1 MSDHMGSDHR
11 RPDHK
16 PVRRR
21 RALVVAGPAG
31 AVAAAVVAAGL
42 VVASPPAPP
51 EAAAAPAT
59 PTTSATAEASPDSS
73 ASSESPESSES
84 SEAPTST
91 AAAAADAQYPRDARG
106 FTGSAARCDQGQQLS
121 AYGRTSRSLVVIC
134 ADGDGELEYRGVRLS
149 DDAWL
154 SIPAGRTADGSIV
167 ATNDGVTYSVSP
179 TMFLVSE
186 GDTVLYRD
194 SWAEFGQPSPEEP
207 AAAESDSQADDSSA
221 ATTTVKTTTVT
232 VTTTAGP
239 TSTAGG

>member
-1 MSDHMGSDHR
+1 MPDHMGS
-11 RPDHK
+11 DHK

-31 AVAAAVVAAGL
+31 AAAAAVVAAAL

-59 PTTSATAEASPDSS
+59 PTTSATAEASP
-73 ASSESPESSES
+73 ESSES
-84 SEAPTST
+84 SDAPTST

>member
-1 MSDHMGSDHR
+1 MSDHMGS
-11 RPDHK
+11 DHK

-84 SEAPTST
+84 AEAPTST

>member
-1 MSDHMGSDHR
+1 MPDHMGS
-11 RPDHK
+11 DHK

-21 RALVVAGPAG
+21 PALVVAGPVG
-31 AVAAAVVAAGL
+31 AAAAAVLAAGL

-59 PTTSATAEASPDSS
+59 PTTSVTAEASPDSS

-84 SEAPTST
+84 ADAPTST
-91 AAAAADAQYPRDARG
+91 AAAAADAQYSRDARG

>member
-59 PTTSATAEASPDSS
+59 PTTSATAEASP
-73 ASSESPESSES
+73 ESSES
-84 SEAPTST
+84 SDAPTST

-134 ADGDGELEYRGVRLS
+134 ADGDGDLEYRGVRLS